1 MFCEA
6 PSDVFE
12 PQARELLFRVA
23 QSYLEQARITATELA
38 FDPREHRKI
47 LGATT
52 KFQEYLQ
59 RVAILQG
66 QSASKPVTERMRH
79 VLDCVDGAMRLAEAQ
94 ARRQQG
100 GEALDAATLDACA
113 AGGLLEAGIAL
124 ALALGAVTPG
134 DWAGRATLCAS
145 LLSASQEPVAVG
157 LLDQTLAELL
167 RLKASVAVL
176 IGRGDA
182 LAVQVRACL
191 AIAGDGDAMR
201 TNRSAIIGEI
211 VRLKTKHRL
220 AAIERAAVEN
230 LNAALASAANLAAR
244 DPLEELKT
252 TRDLR
257 AKIAALPLLAAD
269 ADLADNLARRMSRLV
284 APESLEPLLA
294 REIGIGRKLLA
305 LVRLYNDIDD
315 ANARRHL
322 DAMAHGLIESRDFK
336 DEFFAPGLAHDEK
349 RALVAEASEALQGS
363 AFAETRKQR
372 YREVAALAFADLGQA
387 PGRRLSPRMAA
398 GPEDRVQIMGQRV
411 PLRNWSENGLMFGPF
426 SGVLA
431 PGQSARATV
440 LLRNAYISVG
450 FDAALEIVR
459 FSDGLVGARY
469 SCADP
474 HIRQRIKAH
483 FAQA

>member
-66 QSASKPVTERMRH
+66 QSSSKPVTERMRH

-269 ADLADNLARRMSRLV
+269 ADLADNLSRRMSRLV

>member
-66 QSASKPVTERMRH
+66 QSSSKPVTERMRH

-113 AGGLLEAGIAL
+113 AAGLLEAGIAL

-134 DWAGRATLCAS
+134 DWAGRATVCAS
-145 LLSASQEPVAVG
+145 LLSASEEPVAVG

-167 RLKASVAVL
+167 RLKASAAVL

-220 AAIERAAVEN
+220 VAIERAAVEN

-244 DPLEELKT
+244 DPIEELKT
-252 TRDLR
+252 TRDLHS
-257 AKIAALPLLAAD
+257 KIAALPLLAAD
-269 ADLADNLARRMSRLV
+269 ADLADNLSRRMSRLV

-305 LVRLYNDIDD
+305 LVRLYDDIHD

-450 FDAALEIVR
+450 FEAALEIVR

>member
-145 LLSASQEPVAVG
+145 LLSASQEPVAFG

-230 LNAALASAANLAAR
+230 LNAALACAANLAAR
-244 DPLEELKT
+244 DPLDELKT
-252 TRDLR
+252 TRDLHS
-257 AKIAALPLLAAD
+257 KIVALPLLAAD
-269 ADLADNLARRMSRLV
+269 VDLADNLSRRMSRLV

-305 LVRLYNDIDD
+305 LVRLYSDIDD
-315 ANARRHL
+315 ANARRYL

-336 DEFFAPGLAHDEK
+336 DEFFTPGLAHDEK

-450 FDAALEIVR
+450 FEAALEIVR

>member
-1 MFCEA
+1 M
-6 PSDVFE
+6 
-12 PQARELLFRVA
+12 AR
-23 QSYLEQARITATELA
+23 S
-38 FDPREHRKI
+38 
-47 LGATT
+47 
-52 KFQEYLQ
+52 
-59 RVAILQG
+59 
-66 QSASKPVTERMRH
+66 
-79 VLDCVDGAMRLAEAQ
+79 
-94 ARRQQG
+94 
-100 GEALDAATLDACA
+100 
-113 AGGLLEAGIAL
+113 
-124 ALALGAVTPG
+124 
-134 DWAGRATLCAS
+134 CAS
-145 LLSASQEPVAVG
+145 RPSTG
-157 LLDQTLAELL
+157 W
-167 RLKASVAVL
+167 
-176 IGRGDA
+176 
-182 LAVQVRACL
+182 
-191 AIAGDGDAMR
+191 
-201 TNRSAIIGEI
+201 
-211 VRLKTKHRL
+211 
-220 AAIERAAVEN
+220 
-230 LNAALASAANLAAR
+230 ANLAAR

-269 ADLADNLARRMSRLV
+269 ADLADNLSRRMSRLV

>member
-269 ADLADNLARRMSRLV
+269 ADLADNLSRRMSRLV

-474 HIRQRIKAH
+474 NIRQRIKAH